1 MKNKKWGAYSLL
13 SEIINDR
20 VEHRIGNY
28 ELGYLDKN
36 GNFAKKYVGRSD
48 TDLNRRLK
56 KHIGKYPYF
65 KYSYAE
71 SALEAYEI
79 EVEDYNEH
87 WPHLDNKIFPDRP
100 DGCSI
105 WERGGCTRVR
115 RY

>member
-56 KHIGKYPYF
+56 EYL
-65 KYSYAE
+65 AE
-71 SALEAYEI
+71 YTHLQAL
-79 EVEDYNEH
+79 
-87 WPHLDNKIFPDRP
+87 LCRLSF
-100 DGCSI
+100 
-105 WERGGCTRVR
+105 
-115 RY
+115 